1 MKYVILRA
9 ICKLSNGSNYVV
21 RYNEDKVTA
30 ENACSDVELFRA
42 KLKEK
47 LNNALK
53 IMNVSVISIQLTYN
67 EIDGR
72 Q

>member
-21 RYNEDKVTA
+21 KYSEDIVTV
-30 ENACSDVELFRA
+30 ENACSDIELFRA

-53 IMNVSVISIQLTYN
+53 IVNVSVISIQLTYN